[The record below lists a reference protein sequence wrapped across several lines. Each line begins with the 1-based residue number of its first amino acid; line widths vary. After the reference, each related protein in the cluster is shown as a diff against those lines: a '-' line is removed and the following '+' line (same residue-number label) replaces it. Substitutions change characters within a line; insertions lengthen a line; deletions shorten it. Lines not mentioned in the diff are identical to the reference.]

1 MATKTYPNRE
11 KPKDN
16 KQILLDLISKEYG
29 VHNAIVM
36 DKALK
41 TQDKQVEE
49 AMTQGGMTA
58 TDIGKSLGIDLSSL
72 GNKTQSQVSSLETMP
87 QQTTSSINNQSSATT
102 STSKPASSPF
112 GFGGVS
118 MQNGQVIEQ
127 QPGILAALLST
138 LATGNPKTSATLDLQ
153 RLLQQSKIQQAPLE
167 TQAEQRRLTGEERRT
182 KQAERESIRQFG
194 RSVGETEIPQ
204 LLNEYGVDVNTMVET
219 YGIPAQID
227 KETGERRWNLPD
239 MYTQSTMA
247 KNKPTTPEERKYLGD
262 IFNAVDTTQ
271 EILSDLKDLGIQDP
285 SQIGNFEVP
294 EGFWSDMGP
303 MSIPA
308 KFNLAGQYAKDPKYS
323 ALKSKIERMFQQYRI
338 VITGAQASDKELKSL
353 RPLIISMTQRPGVFF
368 ATANDLM
375 NESTRNADTRLQL
388 MESAG
393 RDTSK
398 IREMLN
404 TRKGKKAEASQ
415 TQTQEQTFN
424 IAGKTYRIPADKVET
439 FKKAK
444 GIH

>member
-1 MATKTYPNRE
+1 MPTKTYPNKE
-11 KPKDN
+11 KLKDN
-16 KQILLDLISKEYG
+16 KQVLLDLISKQYG
-29 VHNAIVM
+29 PHNAVVM

-41 TQDKQVEE
+41 TQDKQIEE

-58 TDIGKSLGIDLSSL
+58 NDIGKSLGIDLSSL
-72 GNKTQSQVSSLETMP
+72 GNKSQNPSAIPPQQQPQQPQQPQSAGILKDLVGSIRPATSAYSSAQVTPEGNLQQAGWLRENLGTSTDDFLKQLLMLSQV
-87 QQTTSSINNQSSATT
+87 
-102 STSKPASSPF
+102 
-112 GFGGVS
+112 
-118 MQNGQVIEQ
+118 
-127 QPGILAALLST
+127 
-138 LATGNPKTSATLDLQ
+138 
-153 RLLQQSKIQQAPLE
+153 QQAPLE
-167 TQAEQRRLTGEERRT
+167 MQAEQRRLAGEERRT

-204 LLNEYGVDVNTMVET
+204 LLDDYGVDVNTMVET

-227 KETGERRWNLPD
+227 NKTGERRWNLPD

-271 EILSDLKDLGIQDP
+271 EILNNLKDLGIQDP
-285 SQIGNFEVP
+285 NLIGSFEVP

-303 MSIPA
+303 LSIPA
-308 KFNLAGQYAKDPKYS
+308 KFNLAGQYSKDPKYS

-353 RPLIISMTQRPGVFF
+353 RPLIINMTQRPGVFF
-368 ATANDLM
+368 ATASDLV
-375 NESTRNADTRLQL
+375 NEATRNADTRIQL

-398 IREMLN
+398 IREMLD
-404 TRKGKKAEASQ
+404 TRKNKKTETSQ
-415 TQTQEQTFN
+415 PQKQEQTFN
-424 IAGKTYRIPADKVET
+424 IEGKTYRIPADKVEA

-444 GIH
+444 GLQ